1 VTTTTAV
8 THRVEAHAV
17 GKRLGGRDALDRV
30 SFAFEGPGVLAVVG
44 ENGAGK
50 STLLKLFA
58 GLLAPDRGR
67 VTIDDLSPLSGPPSV
82 RRALGYVPEAA
93 DPFPYL
99 AAGDVIRLVA
109 SIKGAPAPAAL
120 VEELGV
126 TRLLGQRMEALSLG
140 ERRRVCLVLALLGD
154 PWLLLLDEPTNGLDA
169 AGLATLVSLLERHVA
184 RGGTALIATHDADL
198 AARTAA
204 RTLRLREG
212 RVAV

>member
-1 VTTTTAV
+1 MTRAAL
-8 THRVEAHAV
+8 HRVAAVDV

-30 SFAFEGPGVLAVVG
+30 SFTFDGPGVLAIVG

-58 GLLAPDRGR
+58 GLISPDRGR
-67 VTIDDLSPLSGPPSV
+67 VTIDDVSPSSGPPSI

-109 SIKGAPAPAAL
+109 SIKRTEPPADL

-126 TRLLGQRMEALSLG
+126 SRLLGQRMEALSLG

-169 AGLATLVSLLERHVA
+169 AGLTTLVGLLDRHVA
-184 RGGTALIATHDADL
+184 RGGSVLVATHDMEL
-198 AARTAA
+198 AARTGA